1 MLKRIITAAVALC
14 VLVPVLYF
22 SHTHALTALIALCS
36 AVGVYEMLKCIGA
49 LKKYF
54 ISIPSLIVSVALPV
68 LSRLLDRASFF
79 EAALSVA
86 LVFVLYCLA
95 ASVFARKSIGI
106 DDASLSF
113 MSVFY
118 IVIAF
123 SAIVLLRDI
132 AVSGKYVYLIVFIAA
147 WVTDTFAY
155 FCGMLFGRG
164 GKHKLIVDV
173 SPKKTVEGAIGGVV
187 FCILSLVLYGF
198 IASKVWNAAPN
209 YIALAISGLVL
220 SVISQMGDLV
230 MSLIKRKYGI
240 KDYGKLFPG
249 HGGVLDRFDSILA
262 VSVALL
268 VITNYVDLF
277 IVQF

>member
-22 SHTHALTALIALCS
+22 SHTHALTALIVLCS
-36 AVGVYEMLKCIGA
+36 LVGVWEMLGCIGVRKN
-49 LKKYF
+49 LSV
-54 ISIPSLIVSVALPV
+54 SIPSLMVAVVLPV
-68 LSRLLDRASFF
+68 LSRILQRDKFF
-79 EAALSVA
+79 EAALSIS
-86 LVFVLYCLA
+86 LVFVLYCLC
-95 ASVFARKSIGI
+95 ASVFARKKVSV
-106 DDASLSF
+106 DETSLSF
-113 MSVFY
+113 MSIFY
-118 IVIAF
+118 IAIAF
-123 SAIVLLRDI
+123 SAIILLRDI
-132 AVSGKYVYLIVFIAA
+132 AVSGKYVYLIVFISA

-155 FCGMLFGRG
+155 FTGMLLGRG

-198 IASKVWNAAPN
+198 IASKVWNATPN
-209 YIALAISGLVL
+209 YIALALTGLVL

-249 HGGVLDRFDSILA
+249 HGGILDRFDSILA
-262 VSVALL
+262 VATALL
-268 VITNYVDLF
+268 VITNYVELF
-277 IVQF
+277 KI